1 MRPDFYFH
9 DMDYNFSY
17 KMIVWETVHNNAA
30 NLIK

>member
-17 KMIVWETVHNNAA
+17 KMIVCETI
-30 NLIK
+30 LFTIMPQI

>member
-17 KMIVWETVHNNAA
+17 KMIVWETI
-30 NLIK
+30 LFTIMP

>member
-17 KMIVWETVHNNAA
+17 NMIVWETI
-30 NLIK
+30 LFTIMPQI